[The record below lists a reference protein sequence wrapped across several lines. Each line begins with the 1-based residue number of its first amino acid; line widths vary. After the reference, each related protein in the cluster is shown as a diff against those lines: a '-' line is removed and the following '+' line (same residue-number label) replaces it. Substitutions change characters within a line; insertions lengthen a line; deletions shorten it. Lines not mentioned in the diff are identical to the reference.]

1 MKPLGI
7 GDPLRLGPY
16 RVLGVL
22 GEGGMGKVYVGQDG
36 AATLA
41 AVKVLKPELAHDPNL
56 AQRFVREAQAAQ
68 AVRSKGVANV
78 LGAWTEGGRPWMATE
93 FLAGLTLDQAV
104 EAHGPLDE
112 PALRALAASLAHTLA
127 DIHAA
132 GFIHRDLKPP
142 NIVLTSTGPRVID
155 FGIARPEHGL
165 TLTTT
170 GEVPVTPGYGAPE
183 QVLGHRVTP
192 AADVFSLGAVL
203 VYAASGRRAFDG
215 GHVAAVQYEVVHGE
229 PQLHGIAPEL
239 TSLIAPCLAKDP
251 AHRPTPAQ
259 IAEAMRPPKGAEK
272 AWRRGSIAAAITE
285 RETGARQLST
295 TIVGGVQQPQQR
307 PAMSRRRLL
316 TTLAVGGTVAAAG
329 AGTAA
334 WWYGSRDSRTRTDG
348 PLFDIPAAAK
358 TPVHALKSKP
368 RDNYAENGGSMKLWS
383 VATADVTT
391 PELLPVRDVLVF
403 ALGSGGIGGH
413 SVKDGKRRWAA
424 EHLQPKSGYVSL
436 ADRLVV
442 GADDEGTLHTYV
454 PATGKAKW
462 TCAQAEAA
470 TLLAADA
477 DAVYLTT
484 KDDRLRCVGASDA
497 KVRWTV
503 TVPAKFRGKLHGPA
517 AVARG
522 VLVVPTTSGTVHAVR
537 TSDGST
543 AWRRQPDESESEVRP
558 LIVGG
563 TVYINGKTMQARALT
578 DGKLAWST
586 MPLSLTDAAHSKW
599 GPPEV
604 SGSHL
609 YVSIANIT
617 QSLRRA
623 DGQREWFAVGP
634 STPSRVRV
642 QGSAVWVGDDGDGI
656 GELQLRGIPRKDGE
670 NPWTARYPRPHYSR
684 LAADGNR
691 IFLLTDGT
699 VHALSAF

>member
-36 AATLA
+36 AGTLA
-41 AVKVLKPELAHDPNL
+41 AVKVLKPELAHDTNL

-104 EAHGPLDE
+104 EAHGPLAE

-142 NIVLTSTGPRVID
+142 NIVLTSTGPRIID

-183 QVLGHRVTP
+183 QVLGRRVTP
-192 AADVFSLGAVL
+192 AADIFSLGAVL

-229 PQLHGIAPEL
+229 PQLNGIPPEL
-239 TSLIAPCLAKDP
+239 LALIAPCLAKDP
-251 AHRPTPAQ
+251 THRPTPAQ
-259 IAEAMRPPKGAEK
+259 IAGAMRPPKGAEK
-272 AWRRGSIAAAITE
+272 AWRRGSIADAITE
-285 RETGARQLST
+285 RETGARHLAT
-295 TIVGGVQQPQQR
+295 TIVGGAQQPKQ

-316 TTLAVGGTVAAAG
+316 TTLGVGGAVAAVGG
-329 AGTAA
+329 GTAA
-334 WWYGSRDSRTRTDG
+334 WWYGSRPDSA
-348 PLFDIPAAAK
+348 LFDVPAAVR
-358 TPVHALKSKP
+358 TPVQALKSKP
-368 RDNYAENGGSMKLWS
+368 ADDYSENGGTMKLWS
-383 VATADVTT
+383 VTTADATS

-403 ALGSGGIGGH
+403 ALGSGGIGAYG
-413 SVKDGKRRWAA
+413 VKNGKRRWSADGLRA
-424 EHLQPKSGYVSL
+424 RSGYVSL

-442 GADDEGTLHTYV
+442 GADEQGTLHTFV
-454 PATGKAKW
+454 PSTGAAKW
-462 TCAQAEAA
+462 TCEQAEAE
-470 TLLAADA
+470 TLLAAGA
-477 DAVYLTT
+477 DAVYMIT
-484 KDDRLRCVGASDA
+484 KDDRLRCVNSEDA
-497 KVRWTV
+497 EVRWTV

-517 AVARG
+517 AVGGG
-522 VLVVPTTSGTVHAVR
+522 VLVVPSTDGTVLAVR
-537 TSDGST
+537 TSDGRT
-543 AWRRQPDESESEVRP
+543 AWQQSEESESVVRP
-558 LIVGG
+558 AIADGM
-563 TVYINGKTMQARALT
+563 VYLNNKTLEAYRLR
-578 DGKLAWST
+578 DGNREWST
-586 MPLSLTDAAHSKW
+586 FQLGGANSVYSKW

-604 SGSHL
+604 RGNKV
-609 YVSIANIT
+609 YANAVDVT
-617 QSLRRA
+617 RCHNRA
-623 DGQREWFAVGP
+623 NGEQEWFAVGP
-634 STPSRVRV
+634 STTSRVLT
-642 QGSAVWVGDDGDGI
+642 QGTSIWSVDDGDGI
-656 GELQLRGIPRKDGE
+656 GELQLKGIPQKDGK
-670 NPWTARYPRPHYSR
+670 NAWTTRYPRPHYTQ
-684 LAADGNR
+684 LAAGGNR
-691 IFLLTDGT
+691 VFLLMDST
-699 VHALSAF
+699 VQALSVF